1 MAKVYVLIAVDA
13 GYEDVVVNQI
23 RAIQGVVEAHVVLS
37 GATDIIAEIERDDKE
52 SIRSIVHDKIRK
64 ISQVRSTH
72 VNTVMD

>member
-1 MAKVYVLIAVDA
+1 MTNLRQGLDA

-64 ISQVRSTH
+64 LSQVRSTH
-72 VNTVMD
+72 VNTVID